1 MQSAGA
7 TKSDEADHSGGG
19 ASGAGSGEGQRMA
32 DNLVDPDAGSNSDTI
47 DGDDGDD
54 ATDEGNVADHMDGG
68 AGDNIND
75 MGDCLHA
82 AGSAADGGRD
92 SCAEAAEVSCD
103 IAAGDNVD
111 DIMPAYAA
119 GHYMDDGCT
128 AGSGAGDDYGAD
140 VGSGKAAALSPELA
154 RLRAYALGCV
164 TGFIAHGSCGVTEEP
179 LPEIDWNDVAQM
191 QAFAA
196 GAAAVDG
203 SCNVQEESSVE
214 VFAAM
219 IDERRRRKGASA
231 DVY

>member
-7 TKSDEADHSGGG
+7 TNSDDADHSGDG
-19 ASGAGSGEGQRMA
+19 AS
-32 DNLVDPDAGSNSDTI
+32 DAGSNSDNI

-54 ATDEGNVADHMDGG
+54 TTDEGSVTDHMDGD

-75 MGDCLHA
+75 MGDCLRA
-82 AGSAADGGRD
+82 AGRAADGGRD
-92 SCAEAAEVSCD
+92 GYTEVGCD
-103 IAAGDNVD
+103 FAAGDHID

-119 GHYMDDGCT
+119 ADNMDGGCT

-179 LPEIDWNDVAQM
+179 VPEIDWNDVAQM